1 MENPRAAYSIYSWD
15 MLTHKTPKT
24 QLDNVPYVENLMA
37 PHSEGGYGSYADV
50 AHGLENN
57 F

>member
-1 MENPRAAYSIYSWD
+1 